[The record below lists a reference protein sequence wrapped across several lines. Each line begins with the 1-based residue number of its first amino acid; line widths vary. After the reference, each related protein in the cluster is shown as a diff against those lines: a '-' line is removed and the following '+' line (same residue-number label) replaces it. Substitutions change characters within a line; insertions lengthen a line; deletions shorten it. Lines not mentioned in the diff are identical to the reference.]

1 MIDPSAFIDP
11 NPDPAFKGRMY
22 VVYKVDGNSLGGPG
36 QCGNEYANPAQ
47 IKPTPIKLQEVS
59 PADGF
64 TPIGTVSTILDR
76 TAADGPYVE
85 APFLTW
91 NAGQYFLFYSSHCF
105 RGPDYDVKW
114 ATSPTVKGMY
124 NRQGTLLSSGMFG
137 LNSPGGASLTLD
149 GSSTRRMVFHG
160 DVNPGSTMPRV
171 LYTTEVQLAGV
182 GASLVTTGGSRV
194 FY

>member
-1 MIDPSAFIDP
+1 
-11 NPDPAFKGRMY
+11 
-22 VVYKVDGNSLGGPG
+22 
-36 QCGNEYANPAQ
+36 
-47 IKPTPIKLQEVS
+47 
-59 PADGF
+59 
-64 TPIGTVSTILDR
+64 
-76 TAADGPYVE
+76 
-85 APFLTW
+85 
-91 NAGQYFLFYSSHCF
+91 
-105 RGPDYDVKW
+105 
-114 ATSPTVKGMY
+114 MY